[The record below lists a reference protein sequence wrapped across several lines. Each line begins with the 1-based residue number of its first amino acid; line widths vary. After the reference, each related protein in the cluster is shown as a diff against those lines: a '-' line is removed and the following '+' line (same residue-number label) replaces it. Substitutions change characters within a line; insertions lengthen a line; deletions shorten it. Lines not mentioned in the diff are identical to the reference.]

1 MTETFL
7 LVLSIL
13 FFISILAGRIGGR
26 LGIPALVLFIAVGMA
41 FGSDGIGIAFNNLYL
56 AEAIGTVSLCVILFS
71 GGLNTK
77 FAEIKPVIGQ
87 SMLLATMGVILTA
100 AFTGFFAWW
109 LCGELVPALGFS
121 LISAFLLASVMSSTD
136 SAAVFAILGSKNVK
150 LKHNLRST
158 LECES
163 GSNDPMAYMLTIT
176 LISLIKAG
184 GEPNVLMIVFSI
196 VSQIIIGAL
205 AGYFIAKFAVKMLNR
220 IKIENDVYYPIIVLT
235 FCIFIFSFT
244 HFIKGNGFLAI
255 YIGGLVI
262 GNSRFVTKRTT
273 FKLFDAISWLS
284 QIAMFLML
292 GLLVEP
298 HELFPVAV
306 PALVIGLFM
315 IFVARPLSVFI
326 SLTPFSKVTFK
337 DKIFIS
343 WVGLR
348 GAVPIIFAIYPLTAG
363 IPHARFIF
371 NIVFFITLISIL
383 LQGTFLTKVAKW
395 LDLLAPSRARRRL
408 DDFDVD
414 LAEDIGSI
422 STEIVVTDYAL
433 RNGNALMNMPLPDD
447 ALVVLVKRDDK
458 YFIPKGKT
466 ELNVGDKLLV
476 MMNNEDT
483 LTETYENMGLAGI
496 NPNNK
501 PLK

>member
-1 MTETFL
+1 MLETFL
-7 LVLSIL
+7 LVLSVL
-13 FFISILAGRIGGR
+13 VFISILVGRIGGR
-26 LGIPALVLFIAVGMA
+26 LGIPALVLFIAVGMV
-41 FGSDGIGIAFNNLYL
+41 FGSDGIGIAFNNLRVS
-56 AEAIGTVSLCVILFS
+56 EAIGTVSLCVILFS

-77 FAEIKPVIGQ
+77 FAEIKPVIAQ
-87 SMLLATMGVILTA
+87 SVVLATAGVILTA
-100 AFTGFFAWW
+100 GITGLFAWW
-109 LCGELVPALGFS
+109 LCGELLPSLGFS
-121 LISAFLLASVMSSTD
+121 LITAFLLASVMSSTD

-150 LKHNLRST
+150 LKNNLRPT
-158 LECES
+158 LEFES

-184 GEPNVLMIVFSI
+184 GEPNILMITISI
-196 VSQIIIGAL
+196 VTEIIIGAA
-205 AGYFIAKFAVKMLNR
+205 AGYFIAKFAVKLLNKMR
-220 IKIENDVYYPIIVLT
+220 LDNDVYYPIIVLT

-262 GNSRFVTKRTT
+262 GNSKFITKRTT

-284 QIAMFLML
+284 QIVMFLML

-306 PALVIGLFM
+306 PALIIGLFV
-315 IFVARPLSVFI
+315 IFIARPLSVFI
-326 SLTPFSKVTFK
+326 SLAPFRKVGFK
-337 DKIFIS
+337 DKIFLS

-348 GAVPIIFAIYPLTAG
+348 GAVPIIFAIYPLTAHV
-363 IPHARFIF
+363 PHARFIF
-371 NIVFFITLISIL
+371 NVVFFITLLSIL
-383 LQGTFLTKVAKW
+383 LQGTFLTQVAKW
-395 LDLLAPSRARRRL
+395 LDLLAPSRKRRRL

-433 RNGNALMNMPLPDD
+433 KNGHALMNMPLPDD
-447 ALVVLVKRDDK
+447 ALVVLVKRGEK

-476 MMNNEDT
+476 MMNNEET
-483 LTETYENMGLAGI
+483 LAETYQNMGLAGI
-496 NPNNK
+496 NANNK
-501 PLK
+501 R